1 MDGKLL
7 AGTFVKFAVNSPIF
21 RIVLQA
27 NPTPRKLNFGNRRVK
42 MSLFC
47 KVATVFGTT
56 NSCGGVARSSLQ
68 SFTDF
73 LPSFNKSADFLR
85 L

>member
-7 AGTFVKFAVNSPIF
+7 AGTFVKFAVNSPVL

-27 NPTPRKLNFGNRRVK
+27 NPASRKLNFGNRRVK

-47 KVATVFGTT
+47 KVATVFGT
-56 NSCGGVARSSLQ
+56 SSSFGGS
-68 SFTDF
+68 
-73 LPSFNKSADFLR
+73 
-85 L
+85 